1 MTRPAFSL
9 CICPDSYLLRVR
21 LDALLAAHPPVNTN
35 GDGPDNRPNT
45 GADNG
50 PGNRF
55 GNGADGAGRT
65 GGAWQRH
72 VFWGDDGLTPAFWE
86 HLTLQGLFAVPK
98 ALVIRNAHTLP
109 ADTLAKQLAPAL
121 QPLVPKRG
129 NALPSTLIWPLI
141 CLEVGF
147 EKGKPK
153 VPAHIQKLSFW
164 QDAEARGWIDATPPL
179 AGKALG
185 AFIRAEA
192 SRHGLTL
199 RPAETALLE
208 EALPSDAALVSS
220 ELAKLALMAD
230 SDGRLPGNAVSFVGQ
245 AQELGIF
252 ELMRLV
258 QQNSNTPA
266 VWRRILED
274 RLSGE
279 NMVFAFAA
287 IVLREARVLWQCLA
301 GTPPPL
307 PPQIAMQK
315 KMTAQA
321 LGFAGLA
328 RLWEIALA
336 ADKGIKSGERSPDQA
351 FEMLAA
357 ELFVLFG
364 GRQPR

>member
-1 MTRPAFSL
+1 MSRPAFSL
-9 CICPDSYLLRVR
+9 CICPDSHLLRVR
-21 LDALLAAHPPVNTN
+21 LDALLAAHPPGMNAGGHGAN
-35 GDGPDNRPNT
+35 GEP
-45 GADNG
+45 
-50 PGNRF
+50 
-55 GNGADGAGRT
+55 

-72 VFWGDDGLTPAFWE
+72 VFWGDDGLTPSFWE

-98 ALVIRNAHTLP
+98 ALVIRNAQALP
-109 ADTLAKQLAPAL
+109 ADTLGKQLAPAL
-121 QPLVPKRG
+121 QPLIPGRG
-129 NALPSTLIWPLI
+129 RALPSPLVWPLI

-147 EKGKPK
+147 EKGKAK
-153 VPAHIQKLSFW
+153 VPAHIQKLPFW
-164 QDAEARGWIDATPPL
+164 QEAEARGWIDATPPL

-192 SRHGLTL
+192 SRHGLAL
-199 RPAETALLE
+199 RPAESALLE
-208 EALPSDAALVSS
+208 EALPPDAALVSS

-230 SDGRLPGNAVSFVGQ
+230 SEGRLPENAVSFVGQ

-258 QQNSNTPA
+258 QQNSNAPA

-279 NMVFAFAA
+279 NLVFAFAA

-307 PPQIAMQK
+307 PPQVAMQK
-315 KMTAQA
+315 KMAAQA

-328 RLWEIALA
+328 RLWEIALM

-357 ELFVLFG
+357 ELFVLFS
-364 GRQPR
+364 GRRPR